1 MTKRNSDK
9 HAQER
14 KKLETSQDEK
24 DRLNSQFKQ
33 LLSQLEDNPKKMYR
47 RAEFKYI
54 RDFVEYVSYHKDIY
68 RRVMG
73 DLACGLFDSSSE
85 SSDTDSNESGT
96 LDHPISLCDSEDES
110 ASLTEPPSN
119 T

>member
-1 MTKRNSDK
+1 MPKRNSDK

-14 KKLETSQDEK
+14 KKLKTSQDEK
-24 DRLNSQFKQ
+24 DKLNSQFKQ
-33 LLSQLEDNPKKMYR
+33 LLKQLEDNPKMYR

-96 LDHPISLCDSEDES
+96 LDHPISLCDSED
-110 ASLTEPPSN
+110 
-119 T
+119 